1 MKNKK
6 TEEVLHLFHSHS
18 KDRTSAFIAL
28 RPAAQVTVLLSL
40 SKAVQANLLNL
51 LNESEVIDILEQMDP
66 DKASHALRLFPEKK
80 QAKILEQ
87 LSERLKRAVELLL
100 EFDPNTAAGLMNLNY
115 VQIEKNESIADAIK
129 AFKRHEQQNGHP
141 PIMVVMSNG
150 RMKGYLPA
158 YQLGCAPSKDPV
170 LKHTRHLVSVASSA
184 KKKEILDV
192 FRAHPHEKMAVLGE
206 RGNLL
211 GILYSDDVLRLLHEK
226 EAESLYDFAGV
237 HAEESVLD
245 PAAYKVKLRYKWLI
259 INLGT
264 AFLAAF
270 TVGLFEDTISKFV
283 LLAVYM
289 PIVAGMGGN
298 AATQTLAV
306 LVRGIA
312 LKQITLKTAWPTLRK
327 EVIAGGVNGLINGL
341 IVAVVILLVNRDP
354 RMALVLAL
362 AMVINL
368 LVAAFFGTLI
378 PLIMQRLGKD
388 PAASA
393 TVFITTATDVL
404 GFMAFLGLATFIL
417 Q

>member
-6 TEEVLHLFHSHS
+6 TEEVMSLFHSHS
-18 KDRTSAFIAL
+18 KSRFTAFIGLTPTDQVSVLTAL
-28 RPAAQVTVLLSL
+28 SR
-40 SKAVQANLLNL
+40 AVQANLLKQLSQN
-51 LNESEVIDILEQMDP
+51 EVIDILEQMDP
-66 DKASHALRLFPEKK
+66 DKASHVLRLFPKK
-80 QAKILEQ
+80 AQLSILKQ
-87 LSERLKRAVELLL
+87 LSERMRRDIEMLL

-115 VQIEKNESIADAIK
+115 IQIQKNESIATAIK
-129 AFKRHEQQNGHP
+129 QFKLHEQKNGHP

-150 RMKGYLPA
+150 KVKGYLPA
-158 YQLGCAPSKDPV
+158 YQLGCVPQEDAV
-170 LKHTRHLVSVASSA
+170 LKHTRHLVSIPHNA
-184 KKKEILDV
+184 KRKEILYL
-192 FRAHPHEKMAVLGE
+192 FRTHPHEKMAVLGE

-245 PAAYKVKLRYKWLI
+245 PAHYKIKLRYKWLI

-270 TVGLFEDTISKFV
+270 TVGLFEETISKFV

-312 LKQITLKTAWPTLRK
+312 LRQITLESAWPTLRN
-327 EVIAGGVNGLINGL
+327 ELLAGAANGLINGV
-341 IVAVVILLVNRDP
+341 IVSAVIITVNHDIRL
-354 RMALVLAL
+354 AFVLAL
-362 AMVINL
+362 AMIINL

-378 PLIMQRLGKD
+378 PLLMQRLGKD

-417 Q
+417 K